1 MSLYATFMQNSFL
14 FYNHSIRANYILERV
29 NRHDDIVRACQQNDR
44 KAQFELY
51 RLYARAMYNVCFRM
65 TNSAETAEDAL
76 QNAFTD
82 VFRKIDSFRFEST
95 IGAWIKRIVVNHCIN
110 ELKKRR
116 LFFESLDDR
125 LHASPILEESPL
137 PESYLNVTAIQNAVA
152 QLPEGYRVVFTL
164 YAMEGYDHEEIASI
178 LNISEATSKSQYS
191 RAKAKLRDVLKSP
204 RHLIRD
210 S

>member
-1 MSLYATFMQNSFL
+1 
-14 FYNHSIRANYILERV
+14 LERV
-29 NRHDDIVRACQQNDR
+29 NRHDDIVRACQRADR

-76 QNAFTD
+76 QNAFAD

-125 LHASPILEESPL
+125 IHPSPIVEETQMPTST
-137 PESYLNVTAIQNAVA
+137 LNVAAMQTAIA
-152 QLPEGYRVVFTL
+152 QLPEGYRVVFSL
-164 YAMEGYDHEEIASI
+164 YAIEGYDHEEIASI

-204 RHLIRD
+204 RHLIQD
-210 S
+210 V